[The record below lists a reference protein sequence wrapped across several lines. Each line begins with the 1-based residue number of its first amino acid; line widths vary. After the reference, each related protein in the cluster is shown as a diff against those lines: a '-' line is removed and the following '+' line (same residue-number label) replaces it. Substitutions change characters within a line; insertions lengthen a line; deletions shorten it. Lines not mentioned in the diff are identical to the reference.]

1 MLAEIP
7 TIDMRDVV
15 YTAMGLALLGLTFQP
30 ALSKYRILN
39 FPLYYIIA
47 GFGLGALG
55 VPLLDPRTGGL
66 PTSAVE
72 HTSELIVIIS
82 LAGAGLAID
91 TPMTWQNWRAAFM
104 LLVVAMPLT
113 IAATALAGT
122 TLLGLGLA
130 SALLL
135 AAALAPTDP
144 VMARTVEVTPPGKDE
159 EPMQVSLTAEAGMN
173 DGLAFPFVYLAISVA
188 AYGWATAP
196 EGAFGLPDW
205 FGNWLGFDFAYRVA
219 VGVLGGFLVG
229 WIVSKVIT
237 SPLGDSQNGAWNA
250 IVTVLASTLLAYGLV
265 EAIDGYGF
273 LAVFFAARAGRAYT
287 KDTDAEGYEKFVHHG
302 ADQLE
307 SILLALLLLWFGT
320 FLWAGG
326 LDGVTW
332 PEIGFAAAMIFVIR
346 PIGGALSLIGVD
358 CPSVEKAKV
367 AFFGVR
373 GMGSIFYIAY
383 AQNHADFADID
394 AVWRIAALVIV
405 GSIAIHGYGANFI
418 IGPRESDGEVDLHPY
433 EEHREEMER
442 AHRQVAE

>member
-7 TIDMRDVV
+7 TVDMRDVV
-15 YTAMGLALLGLTFQP
+15 YSAMGLALLGLTVQP
-30 ALSKYRILN
+30 ALSKYRLLN

-47 GFGLGALG
+47 GVGVGALG
-55 VPLLDPRTGGL
+55 VPLLDPRVGGL
-66 PTSAVE
+66 PTLAVE

-91 TPMTWQNWRAAFM
+91 TPMTWRNWRAAFM
-104 LLVVAMPLT
+104 LLLVAMPLT
-113 IAATALAGT
+113 IAATAWAGT
-122 TLLGLGLA
+122 EFLGLGLA

-188 AYGWATAP
+188 LYGWTAAP

-205 FGNWLGFDFAYRVA
+205 FMGWLGFDFAYRVI
-219 VGVLGGFLVG
+219 VGILGGFLVG
-229 WIVSKVIT
+229 WLISKIVT
-237 SPLGDSQNGAWNA
+237 SPVGDSQNGAWNA
-250 IVTVLASTLLAYGLV
+250 IVTVLAATLLAYGLV
-265 EAIDGYGF
+265 EAVDGYGF
-273 LAVFFAARAGRAYT
+273 LAVFFAARAGRANT
-287 KDTDAEGYEKFVHHG
+287 RNTPQEGYEKFVHHG

-326 LDGVTW
+326 LSGLTW
-332 PEIGFAAAMIFVIR
+332 TEIGFAAALIFLIR
-346 PIGGALSLIGVD
+346 PIGGALSMIGVN
-358 CPSVEKAKV
+358 CPNLEKAKV

-383 AQNHADFADID
+383 AQNHAEFVDIE

-405 GSIAIHGYGANFI
+405 ASIAVHGYGANFI
-418 IGPRESDGEVDLHPY
+418 IGPREPEGDVDLHPY
-433 EEHREEMER
+433 EEHRQQR
-442 AHRQVAE
+442 GKAQGQAAE

>member
-7 TIDMRDVV
+7 TIDTRDLV
-15 YTAMGLALLGLTFQP
+15 YSAMGLALLGLTIQP
-30 ALSKYRILN
+30 ALSKYRLLN

-47 GFGLGALG
+47 GVGIGALG
-55 VPLLDPRTGGL
+55 VPLLDPRVGGL
-66 PTSAVE
+66 PTLAVE

-82 LAGAGLAID
+82 LVGAGLAID
-91 TPMTWQNWRAAFM
+91 TPMTWRNWRAAFM
-104 LLVVAMPLT
+104 LLLVAMPIT
-113 IAATALAGT
+113 IAATAWAGT
-122 TLLGLGLA
+122 EFLGLGLA

-188 AYGWATAP
+188 LYGWAAAP

-205 FGNWLGFDFAYRVA
+205 FMGWLGFDFAYRVI

-229 WIVSKVIT
+229 WLISKVIT
-237 SPLGDSQNGAWNA
+237 SPVGDSQNGAWNA
-250 IVTVLASTLLAYGLV
+250 IVTVLAATLLAYGLV
-265 EAIDGYGF
+265 EAVDGYGF
-273 LAVFFAARAGRAYT
+273 LAVFFAARAGRANT
-287 KDTDAEGYEKFVHHG
+287 RNTPQEGYEKFVHHG

-326 LDGVTW
+326 LHGVTW
-332 PEIGFAAAMIFVIR
+332 MEVGFAAALIFVIR
-346 PIGGALSLIGVD
+346 PLGGALSMLAVD
-358 CPSVEKAKV
+358 CPNLEKAKV

-383 AQNHADFADID
+383 AQNHAEFAEID
-394 AVWRIAALVIV
+394 EVWRIAALVIV
-405 GSIAIHGYGANFI
+405 ASIAIHGYGANFI
-418 IGPRESDGEVDLHPY
+418 IGPREPEGDVDLHPY
-433 EEHREEMER
+433 EEHRQGR
-442 AHRQVAE
+442 KAEGQAAE

>member
-7 TIDMRDVV
+7 TVDTRDVV
-15 YTAMGLALLGLTFQP
+15 YSAMGFALLGLTVQP
-30 ALSKYRILN
+30 ALSKYRLLN

-47 GFGLGALG
+47 GLGLGALG
-55 VPLLDPRTGGL
+55 IPLLDPRVGGL
-66 PTSAVE
+66 PTAAVE

-91 TPMTWQNWRAAFM
+91 TPMTWRNWRAAFM
-104 LLVVAMPLT
+104 LLLVAMPLT
-113 IAATALAGT
+113 IAATAWSGAAF
-122 TLLGLGLA
+122 LGLGLA

-173 DGLAFPFVYLAISVA
+173 DGLAFPFVYLAIAVA
-188 AYGWATAP
+188 SYGWATAP
-196 EGAFGLPDW
+196 VGAFGLPEW
-205 FGNWLGFDFAYRVA
+205 FAAWLGFDFAYRVA
-219 VGVLGGFLVG
+219 IGVLGGFLVG
-229 WIVSKVIT
+229 WIVSKIVT
-237 SPLGDSQNGAWNA
+237 SPVGDSQNGAWNA

-287 KDTDAEGYEKFVHHG
+287 KDTSAEGYEKFVHHG

-326 LDGVTW
+326 LDGITW
-332 PEIGFAAAMIFVIR
+332 AEIGFAAALIFVIR
-346 PIGGALSLIGVD
+346 PIGGALSMLAVD
-358 CPSVEKAKV
+358 CPNLEKAKV

-383 AQNHADFADID
+383 AQNHAEFADIE

-405 GSIAIHGYGANFI
+405 ASIAIHGYGANFI
-418 IGPRESDGEVDLHPY
+418 IGPREPEGDVDLHPY
-433 EEHREEMER
+433 EEHRER
-442 AHRQVAE
+442 LKTAHRKAAE